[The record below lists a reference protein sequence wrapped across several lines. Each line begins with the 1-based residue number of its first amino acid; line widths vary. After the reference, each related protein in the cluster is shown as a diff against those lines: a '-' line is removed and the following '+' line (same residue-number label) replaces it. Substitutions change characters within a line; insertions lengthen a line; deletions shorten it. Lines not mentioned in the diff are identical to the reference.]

1 MLRRL
6 HGDERG
12 VAMVVAIMVSF
23 VVLLLSIFVVQLSI
37 HNSTQSAY
45 DRKRITSV
53 AAAEAGINAFWATVQ
68 STAPQSLP
76 CATPLTGTLGSSP
89 GTATYST
96 QPTYY
101 DASGATLAC
110 PLSQTNVPAAM
121 LLTSTGTTNGDVA
134 RKVQAYATL
143 SPTLTGLAAAIL
155 TTSATSFT
163 NAFTLYGNGGNNADV
178 YIDDGNLSIS
188 NLPAIYGNVYVS
200 NGSYDQANNS
210 RIYGDV
216 WANGSVSVANPAYIT
231 GDATSSTSSLS
242 GSGAIGGNARAG
254 TTIAGTLNISGSKS
268 PDSPQGAPPT
278 QAFPLVCWTAS
289 GACTGQSA
297 SWTGYTVQTFADCIA
312 AHDYLT
318 GGTTISGDVVVR
330 IITTPPCTLSISQ
343 GEAVNFTGNLAI
355 FTDGAVTMANLNN
368 WNNLG
373 ATGKNLYF
381 IVNYRTGLVCGTY
394 PGPYDITTGNNSN
407 FNNVN
412 VSLYSPCGIR
422 VANLNTFSG
431 QIIGAT
437 VQITNNCTIN
447 FRPVLIPGA
456 GQIAGFQQSIV
467 YVREVA

>member
-23 VVLLLSIFVVQLSI
+23 VVLLLSVFVVQLSI

-53 AAAEAGINAFWATVQ
+53 AAAEAGIDAFWATVQ

-89 GTATYST
+89 GTATYSA

-101 DASGATLAC
+101 DASGGTLAC
-110 PLSQTNVPAAM
+110 PLSQTNVPTAM
-121 LLTSTGTTNGDVA
+121 LLTSTGTTNGGVA

-155 TTSATSFT
+155 TTSPTSFA

-178 YIDDGNLSIS
+178 YINDGSLSIS
-188 NLPAIYGNVYVS
+188 NLPAIYGNIYVS

-216 WANGSVSVANPAYIT
+216 WAYGSVSVANPAYIT

-254 TTIAGTLNISGSKS
+254 TTIADSLNISGSKS
-268 PDSPQGAPPT
+268 PGSPQGAPPT
-278 QAFPLVCWTAS
+278 QAFPLVCWTTS

-297 SWTGYTVQTFADCIA
+297 SWTGYTVHTDTDCNA
-312 AHDYLT
+312 ARTYLT
-318 GGTTISGDVVVR
+318 TGTITGDVVER
-330 IITTPPCTLSISQ
+330 ITTTCMLNI
-343 GEAVNFTGNLAI
+343 GNNDVINFTGNLAI
-355 FTDGAVTMANLNN
+355 FTDGGITMANQNN
-368 WNNLG
+368 WNG

-381 IVNYRTGLVCGTY
+381 IANYRTGLDCPSGSY
-394 PGPYDITTGNNSN
+394 NITTGNYSN

-412 VSLYSPCGIR
+412 VSLYSPCKVT

-437 VQITNNCTIN
+437 VDISGNCTIN
-447 FRPVLIPGA
+447 FRPVLIPGT
-456 GQIAGFQQSIV
+456 GTISGFQQSIV
-467 YVREVA
+467 YIREVA

>member
-1 MLRRL
+1 
-6 HGDERG
+6 
-12 VAMVVAIMVSF
+12 MVVAIMVSF
-23 VVLLLSIFVVQLSI
+23 VVLLLSVFVVQLSI

-53 AAAEAGINAFWATVQ
+53 AAAEAGIDAFWATVQ

-89 GTATYST
+89 GTATYSA

-101 DASGATLAC
+101 DASGGTLAC
-110 PLSQTNVPAAM
+110 PLSQTNVPTAM
-121 LLTSTGTTNGDVA
+121 LLTSTGTTNGGVA

-155 TTSATSFT
+155 TTSPTSFA

-178 YIDDGNLSIS
+178 YINDGSLSIS
-188 NLPAIYGNVYVS
+188 NLPAIYGNIYVS

-216 WANGSVSVANPAYIT
+216 WAYGSVSVANPAYIT

-254 TTIAGTLNISGSKS
+254 TTIADSLNISGSKS
-268 PDSPQGAPPT
+268 PGSPQGAPPT
-278 QAFPLVCWTAS
+278 QAFPLVCWTTS

-297 SWTGYTVQTFADCIA
+297 SWTGYTVHTDTDCNA
-312 AHDYLT
+312 ARTYLT
-318 GGTTISGDVVVR
+318 TGTITGDVVER
-330 IITTPPCTLSISQ
+330 ITTTCMLNI
-343 GEAVNFTGNLAI
+343 GNNDVINFTGNLAI
-355 FTDGAVTMANLNN
+355 FTDGGITMANQNN
-368 WNNLG
+368 WNG

-381 IVNYRTGLVCGTY
+381 IANYRTGLDCPSGSY
-394 PGPYDITTGNNSN
+394 NITTGNYSN

-412 VSLYSPCGIR
+412 VSLYSPCKVT

-437 VQITNNCTIN
+437 VDISGNCTIN
-447 FRPVLIPGA
+447 FRPVLIPGT
-456 GQIAGFQQSIV
+456 GTISGFQQSIV
-467 YVREVA
+467 YIREVA